1 MKHIEKVVIILAIC
15 LIIVYVYSY
24 FWTPTEDSGI
34 FGKNALGGLTRWFQ
48 TGDIETFNPLKGAS
62 LGYKMGD
69 YSDIYLD
76 DAGEAEL
83 QKVYFGDGHESQLL
97 VPEEACDS
105 NSCFNKVSPNV
116 DGTSSTPR
124 SMAMFKYNSSKP
136 ECCTKSAYSTSTGCV
151 CQTDKQVQ
159 WLRHRGNNA

>member
-1 MKHIEKVVIILAIC
+1 MNHIEKIVVVLAVC
-15 LIIVYVYSY
+15 LIVLYVYSY

-34 FGKNALGGLTRWFQ
+34 FGTNALGGLTRWFQ
-48 TGDIETFNPLKGAS
+48 TGNIETFDELKGAP
-62 LGYKMGD
+62 LGHKMGE

-76 DAGEAEL
+76 SAGQAEL
-83 QKVYFGDGHESQLL
+83 EKIYFGDGNKAQLL

-124 SMAMFKYNSSKP
+124 SMSMFKYNKSDPK
-136 ECCTKSAYSTSTGCV
+136 CCPGPYSTSTGCV
-151 CQTDKQVQ
+151 CRTDEQVQ
-159 WLRHRGNNA
+159 WIRRRGNNS